1 MSRPPAS
8 VVPRGLVI
16 GGLLLLSVTAVGCT
30 DGGGDDPIA
39 TSHDVALRLV
49 NPTTADPFGGI
60 DSLELQ
66 ILQDDQVLFSES
78 FAAGETAEFPDMSH
92 YGRVRFTLAGMFGA
106 SVASFGRSAEVVLVP
121 GEDTEV
127 SLMFLPV
134 NRAYTIDADA
144 QKLRSEHGAVRL
156 PNGRVL
162 LVGGANP
169 SRSLDYDDTET
180 WDPRTAEFQPG
191 PLLPASIYDP
201 RLAWSGELQLYGAGG
216 LSVQGV
222 SQSTDLSW
230 RYDPADDTLEELSP
244 LNEARS
250 SHCFTFFRDTFA
262 VAIGGNGSQSTIET
276 MRPDKDDGVWRWS
289 TNTMDDM
296 TASQVTG
303 CVTARDGRVFV
314 QGLQADATGVFDYTT
329 EAAALNSEIGKAFT
343 PVDDSQTVFL
353 DGAMLIPLSDG
364 EVWIGGGL
372 TSGGQPFDEGRNF
385 DLDSRVFVSG
395 VSPDEVRVDGSWD
408 HWLGDDWVA
417 LGCGSPDGDATHSQ
431 ASIEVLNLATG
442 ERLTTI
448 DLDRSRPGCQVTT
461 LADGALLVSGGYAV
475 ADDSSDAP
483 AVIMVPHS
491 D

>member
-1 MSRPPAS
+1 
-8 VVPRGLVI
+8 
-16 GGLLLLSVTAVGCT
+16 
-30 DGGGDDPIA
+30 
-39 TSHDVALRLV
+39 
-49 NPTTADPFGGI
+49 
-60 DSLELQ
+60 
-66 ILQDDQVLFSES
+66 
-78 FAAGETAEFPDMSH
+78 
-92 YGRVRFTLAGMFGA
+92 
-106 SVASFGRSAEVVLVP
+106 
-121 GEDTEV
+121 
-127 SLMFLPV
+127 
-134 NRAYTIDADA
+134 
-144 QKLRSEHGAVRL
+144 
-156 PNGRVL
+156 
-162 LVGGANP
+162 
-169 SRSLDYDDTET
+169 
-180 WDPRTAEFQPG
+180 
-191 PLLPASIYDP
+191 
-201 RLAWSGELQLYGAGG
+201 
-216 LSVQGV
+216 
-222 SQSTDLSW
+222 
-230 RYDPADDTLEELSP
+230 
-244 LNEARS
+244 
-250 SHCFTFFRDTFA
+250 
-262 VAIGGNGSQSTIET
+262 